1 MTKVILLIATIITL
15 IITWS
20 SVKVCHFN
28 KKLDEKASI
37 INQMNKEEMKIE
49 NAEAKVTYVNKLDC
63 KISFIKKNYNLDRL
77 IKEIKKLIPK
87 NIN

>member
-1 MTKVILLIATIITL
+1 MTKIVLLIATIVTL

-28 KKLDEKASI
+28 KKLDKKAAI

-63 KISFIKKNYNLDRL
+63 NISFIKKNYNLDRL
-77 IKEIKKLIPK
+77 IIEIKKLIPK